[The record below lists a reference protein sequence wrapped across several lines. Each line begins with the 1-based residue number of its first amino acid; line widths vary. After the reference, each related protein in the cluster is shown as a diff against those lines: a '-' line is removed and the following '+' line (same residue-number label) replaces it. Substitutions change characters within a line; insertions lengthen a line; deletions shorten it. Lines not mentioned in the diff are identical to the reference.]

1 MAATSSVIPA
11 AIDLKDDEHDHNSEE
26 WLHRGCASFD
36 KRTGGTQKGRLGGL
50 HAILTNADRL
60 WDNGKAC
67 YLTSITSHK
76 HPHNLFIDDVDHH
89 MRLRPSSRYED
100 PTRKSQSGRQ
110 RMGAVRQP
118 QVPIRY
124 RPKRDHSYFLR

>member
-11 AIDLKDDEHDHNSEE
+11 AIDLKEHEHGHNSEE

-36 KRTGGTQKGRLGGL
+36 KRTGGTQKSRLGGL

-67 YLTSITSHK
+67 YILPLSRLASILI
-76 HPHNLFIDDVDHH
+76 NY
-89 MRLRPSSRYED
+89 SS
-100 PTRKSQSGRQ
+100 
-110 RMGAVRQP
+110 MM
-118 QVPIRY
+118 
-124 RPKRDHSYFLR
+124 